1 MNAKEIVLQRLSL
14 DVAEGIRLGTPQ
26 TAGSLTLIPVFHD
39 GPNLEYLTYS
49 EAVVSGLATMSEV
62 DEAASVPKLVM
73 RNAATRPVL
82 LVEGEVIVG
91 LKQNRVINTT
101 ILAAASTTTVIPVTC
116 VEQGRWHNAV
126 GAARKSDIHLS
137 PGLRSRK
144 NLSVAGSVRST
155 GHYAADQ
162 GEVWQGVADRLHRSA
177 VESPTSSYDDIAT
190 QQAGRIKRF
199 LDELRPAPGQC
210 GVLVAVGGQ
219 PTCLDLFDR
228 ASTLEQLWA
237 GLVGSY
243 SIDALVDG
251 RKGGAYTK
259 RQAYEWLGAVGDA
272 EATEHKAIGLGRT
285 VALTSARILA
295 TALVVGAVAVHI
307 GAFVP
312 EKSEGAGPRFA
323 RPRQRRPRTA
333 R

>member
-1 MNAKEIVLQRLSL
+1 MAVLVEFGWNFAPLQ
-14 DVAEGIRLGTPQ
+14 VA
-26 TAGSLTLIPVFHD
+26 
-39 GPNLEYLTYS
+39 
-49 EAVVSGLATMSEV
+49 SGLAIMSEV

-73 RNAATRPVL
+73 RNAASRPVL

-101 ILAAASTTTVIPVTC
+101 ILAAASTTTLIPVTC

-155 GHYAADQ
+155 GRYAADQ

-190 QQAGRIKRF
+190 QQARRIKRF
-199 LDELRPAPGQC
+199 LDELRPAPGQA
-210 GVLVAVGGQ
+210 GVLVVVGGQ

-228 ASTLEQLWA
+228 ASTLEQLWP

-251 RKGGAYTK
+251 GKPGADPL
-259 RQAYEWLGAVGDA
+259 RQASDWVGSAAGA
-272 EATEHKAIGLGRT
+272 EATEHEGISLGRT
-285 VALTSARILA
+285 VALTSARIVA
-295 TALVVGAVAVHI
+295 TGLVVDEVPVHI
-307 GAFVP
+307 AAFVP
-312 EKSEGAGPRFA
+312 ELRPGTGSRFA
-323 RPRQRRPRTA
+323 PPRHRRPRTGA
-333 R
+333 